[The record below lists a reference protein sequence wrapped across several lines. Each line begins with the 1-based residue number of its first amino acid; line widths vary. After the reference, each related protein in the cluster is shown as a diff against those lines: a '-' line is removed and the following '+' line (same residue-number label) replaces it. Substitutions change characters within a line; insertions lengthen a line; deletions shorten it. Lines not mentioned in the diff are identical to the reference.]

1 MWVRMKRLLLGA
13 SAALLTGGAA
23 QAADVVVH
31 AGRLIDG
38 VTKTERDQVSILIHD
53 ARITAVQPGFVSPAG
68 AQVIDLSSQTVLPG
82 LIDCHDHITATW
94 HAGDPIRLAVTR
106 TNEDDAIESTVS
118 ARNTLL
124 AGFTSIRDVGAST
137 PVIIALKKA
146 VAAGVV
152 EGPRMWVSGEPIS
165 PTGGHGD
172 PANGLDPEL
181 DHPHWNDSIVD
192 SPEQARRVVRTLKR
206 EGADLIKILPSGGV
220 MSIGDDPSLQLMADD
235 EIKAV
240 IDTAHALHMK
250 VAAHAHGTQAID
262 HAIQLGVDSI
272 EHGSYADAGSYA
284 LFKAHGTYLVP
295 TMLVGAKVYE
305 RARTHPE
312 ELNPST
318 AEKALVIGPL
328 LQRNLHDAY
337 AAGVKIAFGTDTFGL
352 SQHGENAQEFAIMV
366 RAGMTPMDAIWAATH
381 NAADLIGDPADI
393 GSVAPGRY
401 ADLVAV
407 DGDPLKDITTLEHTK
422 FVMKGGKVVKA
433 DGGAV

>member
-1 MWVRMKRLLLGA
+1 MVPRRWALRGVLGMSVRIKRLLLG
-13 SAALLTGGAA
+13 SSLALLAGGAA
-23 QAADVVVH
+23 QTEAVAKDVVIH

-53 ARITAVQPGFVSPAG
+53 DRITAVQPGFVSPAG
-68 AQVIDLSSQTVLPG
+68 AQVIDLSNQTVLPG

-106 TNEDDAIESTVS
+106 TDEDDAIESTVS

-192 SPEQARRVVRTLKR
+192 SPEQARRVVRRLKR

-250 VAAHAHGTQAID
+250 VAAHAHGNPGHRPRH
-262 HAIQLGVDSI
+262 HAGRGL
-272 EHGSYADAGSYA
+272 H
-284 LFKAHGTYLVP
+284 
-295 TMLVGAKVYE
+295 
-305 RARTHPE
+305 RARLLRGRRLLRPVQGARD
-312 ELNPST
+312 LS
-318 AEKALVIGPL
+318 GP
-328 LQRNLHDAY
+328 HH
-337 AAGVKIAFGTDTFGL
+337 AGRRQGL
-352 SQHGENAQEFAIMV
+352 
-366 RAGMTPMDAIWAATH
+366 
-381 NAADLIGDPADI
+381 
-393 GSVAPGRY
+393 
-401 ADLVAV
+401 
-407 DGDPLKDITTLEHTK
+407 
-422 FVMKGGKVVKA
+422 
-433 DGGAV
+433 